1 MKILLLKY
9 RNIGD
14 VLLITPLIENLR
26 VFYPNATI
34 DVSVNKGTESMLTL
48 NPNLNK
54 LIIYDR
60 NFIKSLSF
68 FKKTWKEFKFFFSFR
83 SEKYDIV
90 INLTK
95 SDRGNLIAL
104 FSKASKRIG
113 YTNSNWISRNAIT
126 HQLPGQALR
135 HTIETNLDPLRILN
149 IPIISKRVKI
159 FWDEKDS
166 VLAENILPL
175 PKRYIHIHPLSRWK
189 FKCIAD
195 STMANIIDYCEKI
208 IGIKTVITSSDEK
221 TEIDTTLNPD
231 YRYIQSMGGHKVKLV
246 FTDLVSIQEKL
257 EGKAINRV
265 TVDLKTIEDNNYAS
279 HEKLFLVR
287 EKNDGKIVFLT
298 DFTIEGES
306 HFGGELIDG
315 IYSFNITRYFVQL
328 LNNPEYTDKLYIL
341 SSGAAANANRTILD
355 YSEIDINIVFTEI

>member
-221 TEIDTTLNPD
+221 TEIDKINKILSLCKTHPINLSGKLTLKQTALINSKAVSFIGVDTAIMHISASNDIPVLAFFGPSGACHWGPWD
-231 YRYIQSMGGHKVKLV
+231 NDLIESGYSHINGLQMMGKHRV
-246 FTDLVSIQEKL
+246 FSESRLCQPCGKDGCAGSKISDCLMNMDLDMIK
-257 EGKAINRV
+257 R
-265 TVDLKTIEDNNYAS
+265 
-279 HEKLFLVR
+279 
-287 EKNDGKIVFLT
+287 
-298 DFTIEGES
+298 
-306 HFGGELIDG
+306 
-315 IYSFNITRYFVQL
+315 NITEM
-328 LNNPEYTDKLYIL
+328 LNE
-341 SSGAAANANRTILD
+341 
-355 YSEIDINIVFTEI
+355 

>member
-26 VFYPNATI
+26 VFYPNASI

-113 YTNSNWISRNAIT
+113 YANSNWISRNAIT

-221 TEIDTTLNPD
+221 TEIDKINKILSLCKTHPINLSGKLTLKQTALINSKAVSFIGVDTAIMHISASNDIPVLAFFGPSGACHWGPWD
-231 YRYIQSMGGHKVKLV
+231 NDLIESGYSHINGLQMMGKHRV
-246 FTDLVSIQEKL
+246 FSESRLCQPCGKDGCAGSKISDCLMNMDLDMIK
-257 EGKAINRV
+257 R
-265 TVDLKTIEDNNYAS
+265 
-279 HEKLFLVR
+279 
-287 EKNDGKIVFLT
+287 
-298 DFTIEGES
+298 
-306 HFGGELIDG
+306 
-315 IYSFNITRYFVQL
+315 NITEM
-328 LNNPEYTDKLYIL
+328 LNE
-341 SSGAAANANRTILD
+341 
-355 YSEIDINIVFTEI
+355 

>member
-221 TEIDTTLNPD
+221 TEIDKINKILSLCKTHPINLSGKLTLKQTALINSKAVSFIGVDTAIMHISASNDIPVLAFFGPSGACHWGPWD
-231 YRYIQSMGGHKVKLV
+231 NDLIESGYSHISGLQMMGKHRV
-246 FTDLVSIQEKL
+246 FSESRLCQPCGKDGCAGSKISDCLMNMDLDMIK
-257 EGKAINRV
+257 R
-265 TVDLKTIEDNNYAS
+265 
-279 HEKLFLVR
+279 
-287 EKNDGKIVFLT
+287 
-298 DFTIEGES
+298 
-306 HFGGELIDG
+306 
-315 IYSFNITRYFVQL
+315 NITEM
-328 LNNPEYTDKLYIL
+328 LNE
-341 SSGAAANANRTILD
+341 
-355 YSEIDINIVFTEI
+355 